1 MAKYNDYGW
10 RNGSFTEAH
19 SYILPALLKMLSEKN
34 KVILDVGCGNV
45 AIANFLIGEG
55 YNVYGIDAS
64 STGIKLA
71 NKISPDR
78 FFKQDLTYG
87 VLPVEL
93 SELQFTTI
101 ISTEVIEHMYNPRQY
116 VAFCRNIL
124 EKNGGGE
131 LIIST
136 PYHGYLKN
144 LAIALCNGYDRHF
157 TALWDGG
164 HIKFWSYK
172 TLTMLLEEFGFEVVE
187 FQGVGRLHYL
197 SKSMIIKAVIN

>member
-1 MAKYNDYGW
+1 MTDYHDYGW
-10 RNGSFTEAH
+10 ECGSFTEAH
-19 SYILPALLKMLSEKN
+19 SYILPALLKMLPEKD
-34 KVILDVGCGNV
+34 KVILDVGCGNG
-45 AIANFLIGEG
+45 AIANFLIGKG

-71 NKISPDR
+71 NKISPER

-93 SELQFTTI
+93 SALQFSAI
-101 ISTEVIEHMYNPRQY
+101 ISTEVIEHLYNPRQY
-116 VAFCRNIL
+116 VTFCRNIL

-172 TLTMLLEEFGFEVVE
+172 TLTLLLEEFGFEVVE

-197 SKSMIIKAVIN
+197 WKSMIIKAII